1 MIERFLIRM
10 ENMLPNLIAAG
21 LILFGGFIAQKI
33 ALKLMG
39 KALKLKHVDA
49 TVHKFLMSMVKVIIT
64 VIVVVSALSAIKVP
78 MSSIIAAIGTAGIA
92 IGLAL
97 QDSLSNVAG
106 GFIIL
111 FAQPFRCGDYV
122 KIGDDEG
129 TVDMISILYTKLNTI
144 ENKAVF
150 IPNSNVSKSSVTN
163 FTAEKKRCL
172 ELRFHVS
179 YSEDHRKAMQV
190 IRDVLKAE
198 DNILKEPAEPLVV
211 MGEHGSSAVVIL
223 TRSWVSTEKYW
234 QTKWDVLQKVKE
246 AFDEN
251 GIAIPF
257 EQIDVHMKS
266 IVE

>member
-1 MIERFLIRM
+1 MIDRFLVRL
-10 ENMLPNLIAAG
+10 EDMLPNLIAAG
-21 LILFGGFIAQKI
+21 LILFGGYIAQRI

-64 VIVVVSALSAIKVP
+64 VIVAVSALSAIKVP
-78 MSSIIAAIGTAGIA
+78 MSSILAAIGTAGIA

-111 FAQPFRCGDYV
+111 FAQPFKCGDYV

-129 TVDMISILYTKLNTI
+129 TVDMISMLYTKLNTI

-163 FTAEKKRCL
+163 FTAEKRRCM
-172 ELRFHVS
+172 EIKFSVG
-179 YSEDHRKAMQV
+179 YNEDHRRAMQV
-190 IRDVLKAE
+190 IKDVLAKE
-198 DNILKEPAEPLVV
+198 DNVLKEPAAPLVV
-211 MGEHGSSAVVIL
+211 IGEHGSSAVVIL
-223 TRSWVSTEKYW
+223 TRSWVATEKYW
-234 QTKWDVLQKVKE
+234 QTRWDILQKVKE

-251 GIAIPF
+251 GIVIPF
-257 EQIDVHMKS
+257 EQVDVHMKTT
-266 IVE
+266 VK